1 MLVGRPDGRRVCEGF
16 GPPFREREKG
26 IAALAISTSAQRITI
41 GLALIVA
48 GALFLVD
55 QLNGFPFNQS
65 WPVILLVVGA
75 SNFLVKPRSWVVS
88 GGIMVSGAILLLGT
102 LNILEV
108 SMGILWPLLLLG
120 LGAVILFGGGRRRSR
135 QSRQKNTD
143 YAAGSPDLNVSAF
156 FAGGEHRSSDQV
168 IRSGQVSAIF
178 GSAEVDLRGTTLE
191 GDAASIEATAL
202 FGSLRLRVPNDWA
215 VDVQTTNMFGSFESK
230 RTQPADPKA
239 KLSILATSTFGSIE
253 LGGLTDFLLHA
264 DAA

>member
-1 MLVGRPDGRRVCEGF
+1 M
-16 GPPFREREKG
+16 
-26 IAALAISTSAQRITI
+26 AISATAQRITI
-41 GLALIVA
+41 GLALITA

-65 WPVILLVVGA
+65 WPVILIVVGA

-88 GGIMVSGAILLLGT
+88 GGIMVAGAILLLGT
-102 LNILEV
+102 LNLLEV

-120 LGAVILFGGGRRRSR
+120 LGACHTLRRRKKALAEIP
-135 QSRQKNTD
+135 QAETD
-143 YAAGSPDLNVSAF
+143 DADGTPDLNVSAF

-230 RTQPADPKA
+230 RAQPSDPKA
-239 KLSILATSTFGSIE
+239 RLSILATSTFGSIE
-253 LGGLTDFLLHA
+253 LA
-264 DAA
+264 D